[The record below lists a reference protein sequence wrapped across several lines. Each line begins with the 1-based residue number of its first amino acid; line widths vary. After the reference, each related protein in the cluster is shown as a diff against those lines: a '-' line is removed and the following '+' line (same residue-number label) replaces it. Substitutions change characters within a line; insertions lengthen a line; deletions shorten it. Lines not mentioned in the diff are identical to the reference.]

1 MVLLTVLGAV
11 ILLTAWLPMI
21 LKELPLS
28 LPIACIAIGIAV
40 QLSPVASIVA
50 ANPLESRA
58 LTERLTEFVVIIAL
72 MGAGLKLERP
82 FSLRGWGV
90 TWRLLAIAMPLSIA
104 ATAFLGWWGLGLGL
118 PAALLL
124 GAALAPTDPVLASD
138 VQVGPPGSGDTD
150 EVRFALTSEAGL
162 NDGLAFPFVYLAI
175 GLAGA
180 TGGFGAVLGDWFL
193 VDVVFKLTVGI
204 GLGWLGG
211 KAMGYLLFHLP
222 DRAKI
227 SRTGDGFV
235 ALGITCLAYGSTEIV
250 GGYGFLAVFIAALT
264 LRSQERKQHYLGKM
278 HDFVEELERL
288 VMMVLLVCFGAAI
301 AEGSV
306 FSALNLPVIL
316 VSLAILFIVRPIAG
330 WTSLIGHNVPA
341 REKAVISFF
350 GIRGLGSFYY
360 LAYALGHAEF
370 FHAGT
375 LWVTVCC
382 VVVISIV
389 LHGVT
394 VTPIMRYLDRN
405 RESGSEA

>member
-28 LPIACIAIGIAV
+28 LPIACIAIGVLV

-124 GAALAPTDPVLASD
+124 GASLAPTDPVLASD

-175 GLAGA
+175 ALAGA
-180 TGGFGAVLGDWFL
+180 TGGVGAAIGEWFL
-193 VDVVFKLTVGI
+193 VDVVWKLTVGI

-235 ALGITCLAYGSTEIV
+235 ALGITCLAYGSTEIL

-301 AEGSV
+301 AEGSI
-306 FSALNLPVIL
+306 FGALNLPVLL
-316 VSLAILFIVRPIAG
+316 VSLAVLFIVRPIAG
-330 WTSLIGHNVPA
+330 WASLIGHPVPA
-341 REKAVISFF
+341 REKAVIAFF

-370 FHAGT
+370 TGTGT

-389 LHGVT
+389 LHGIT
-394 VTPIMRYLDRN
+394 VTPIMRYLDRT
-405 RESGSEA
+405 RAS